1 MSPDRDQYLEALG
14 IPAFLYSSEGSEVLV
29 QDRFK
34 LLVVELNSQDSF
46 CHAGASQALLEKMLM
61 SIGIGLNECSLLSI
75 DKSKID
81 DFIQGHSSELILF
94 MNSSIAAEGKTLF
107 VTHHPKDII
116 NNPQLKRESW
126 EVLKKVKLCLK

>member
-14 IPAFLYSSEGSEVLV
+14 IPAFLYSSEDSEVLV

-46 CHAGASQALLEKMLM
+46 CHSGASQDLLEKMLI
-61 SIGIGLNECSLLSI
+61 SIGVGLNECSLLSI

-94 MNSSIAAEGKTLF
+94 MNSSIIAEGKTLF

-116 NNPQLKRESW
+116 SNPQLKRESW